1 MKYENYELYDI
12 GEDAIKSIELAMSEL
27 DGVEEYREGLYYL
40 QDALEKVREL
50 QKPYS
55 DSLDEEEQEHL
66 DYLNWE
72 YERSV

>member
-27 DGVEEYREGLYYL
+27 DGVEEYREGLYHL

-55 DSLDEEEQEHL
+55 DSLDEEAQEHL